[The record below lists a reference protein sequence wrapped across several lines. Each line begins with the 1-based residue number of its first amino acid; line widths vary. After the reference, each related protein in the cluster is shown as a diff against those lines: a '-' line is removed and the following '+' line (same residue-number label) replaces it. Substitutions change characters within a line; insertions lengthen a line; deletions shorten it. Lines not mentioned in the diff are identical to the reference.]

1 MRKKKNIHQKV
12 DLSTLI
18 DKKTRIHIPHMSR
31 NAKIGVAMAA
41 TIICTTL
48 LAYASTPVFAA
59 SQYIEVTGDTVNVR
73 SNAGTT
79 YSVLGVA
86 KKGSQYA
93 YLSEKKD
100 TKGQTWYYIQ
110 FSSGAKGWI
119 TAKYAKSV
127 AGTSSKATTEAS
139 VTKVQIT
146 GATVN
151 VRTGNSKLYP
161 TLGVAKNGATYD
173 YLGSSKAS
181 KGDVWYKIKFSS
193 NKTGWV
199 TSKYSKLITIS
210 SATTTTTAKTTT
222 TTTVKTTAATE
233 TTAKTTATTTQTT
246 AKTTAT
252 TTQTTAKTTTTA
264 KSTAKTTTTTKAA
277 TTTTQ
282 NSVTLQYVRITGAS
296 ANVRSQP
303 GSSYTKLGTVSKGG
317 VYKYLGSG
325 KAANGVVWYKIQ
337 YTSSKLGWVASSYA
351 QIVDVPNNNSTV
363 SAQEAVNT
371 AAKKYGAVGVQVAVI
386 KNGKVSKTY
395 NYGYA
400 TKKTVPMTDDSK
412 IRIASVSKVVV
423 GMNAVKMQE
432 EGIVDLDANIGTY
445 WGVSPYK
452 KTTLRQLLT
461 HTSYLKDNA
470 YVSTKS
476 GTANQLKSSACYRS
490 SNAWLYNNYGLGMA
504 GSTLEVASGKTLNS
518 YANEKFFTP
527 LGIDATFTS
536 GNLKDTSKLA
546 TLYYP
551 SDSVARSVSSAK
563 SYKARSVGG
572 NTAYFAGGLTI
583 SAKDMAKLTA
593 ILANDGMYDGKR
605 YLSAESVKTMETQ
618 YCNAYARGHSFKQCI
633 PLRYQTNIY
642 GQDKL
647 YYHLGTAYGTLSFM
661 GYNPDTKNGVV
672 VISTGASGTYD
683 SYGTFNICADIA
695 NYFLNE

>member
-1 MRKKKNIHQKV
+1 MHKNKDINKKV
-12 DLSTLI
+12 DLNTLI
-18 DKKTRIHIPHMSR
+18 DKKPGLRLPRLGR
-31 NAKIGVAMAA
+31 NGKLGIAVAA
-41 TIICTTL
+41 TVICTTL

-73 SNAGTT
+73 SDAGAS
-79 YSVLGVA
+79 YSILGVA
-86 KKGSQYA
+86 KKGSQYS

-100 TKGQTWYYIQ
+100 CKGQIWYYVQ
-110 FSSGAKGWI
+110 FSDSKKGWI
-119 TAKYAKSV
+119 TGKYAKSV
-127 AGTSSKATTEAS
+127 SAGTTAKTTAAEK
-139 VTKVQIT
+139 TKVQIT

-151 VRTGNSKLYP
+151 VRTGNSKLSAK
-161 TLGVAKNGATYD
+161 LGVAKNGNTYE

-181 KGDVWYKIKFSS
+181 DGVVWYQVQFSAS
-193 NKTGWV
+193 QIGWV

-210 SATTTTTAKTTT
+210 PTTTTTTAPTTTTTTTTTTAATTTTTATTTAVTDQTTTVSTTATDKTTT
-222 TTTVKTTAATE
+222 TTNT
-233 TTAKTTATTTQTT
+233 
-246 AKTTAT
+246 
-252 TTQTTAKTTTTA
+252 TTTTA
-264 KSTAKTTTTTKAA
+264 KS
-277 TTTTQ
+277 
-282 NSVTLQYVRITGAS
+282 SVTLQYVRITGAA
-296 ANVRSQP
+296 ANIRSQP
-303 GSSYTKLGTVSKGG
+303 GVSFTKLGSVSKGG

-325 KAANGVVWYKIQ
+325 KAANGVVWYKIE
-337 YTSSKLGWVASSYA
+337 YASGKTGWIANAYA
-351 QIVDVPNNNSTV
+351 QIVKVPNSSNTIAA
-363 SAQEAVNT
+363 AQEAVNA

-386 KNGKVSKTY
+386 QNGKVTKTY

-423 GMNAVKMQE
+423 GMNAMRMQE
-432 EGIVDLDANIGTY
+432 DGIVDLDDSIGDY
-445 WGVSPYK
+445 WGITPYK

-461 HTSYLKDNA
+461 HTSYLRDNG
-470 YVSTKS
+470 YSGSKS
-476 GTANQLKSSACYRS
+476 GTAKQLKASASFRS
-490 SNAWLYNNYGLGMA
+490 SNAWMYNNYGLGLA
-504 GSTLEVASGKTLNS
+504 GFTLEVASGKTLNA
-518 YANEKFFTP
+518 YANEKFFSP
-527 LGIDATFTS
+527 LGIDASFTS
-536 GNLKDTSKLA
+536 GNIRDTGKLA

-551 SDSVARSVSSAK
+551 GDSVARSVTSAK
-563 SYKARSVGG
+563 NFKERSAGG

-593 ILANDGMYDGKR
+593 ILANDGMYDGTR

-672 VISTGASGTYD
+672 VITTGASAGYD
-683 SYGTFNICADIA
+683 SYGTFNVCADIA
-695 NYFLNE
+695 NYFLNQ

>member
-1 MRKKKNIHQKV
+1 MHKNKDINKKV
-12 DLSTLI
+12 DLNTLI
-18 DKKTRIHIPHMSR
+18 DKKPGLHLPRMGKKGKVGI
-31 NAKIGVAMAA
+31 AMAA
-41 TIICTTL
+41 TVICTTL

-73 SNAGTT
+73 SNAGST
-79 YSVLGVA
+79 YSVIGVA
-86 KKGSQYA
+86 KKGSQYS

-100 TKGQTWYYIQ
+100 AKGQIWYYVQ
-110 FSSGAKGWI
+110 FSNSKKGWI
-119 TAKYAKSV
+119 TGTYAKSV
-127 AGTSSKATTEAS
+127 SAGTTAKTTATEK
-139 VTKVQIT
+139 TKVQIT
-146 GATVN
+146 GSTVN
-151 VRTGNSKLYP
+151 VRTGTGKLYA
-161 TLGVAKNGATYD
+161 TLGVTKNGNTYD

-181 KGDVWYKIKFSS
+181 DGVVWYQIQFSS
-193 NKTGWV
+193 NQIGWV

-210 SATTTTTAKTTT
+210 PTTTTTTATTTAKTTT
-222 TTTVKTTAATE
+222 TTKTT
-233 TTAKTTATTTQTT
+233 
-246 AKTTAT
+246 
-252 TTQTTAKTTTTA
+252 
-264 KSTAKTTTTTKAA
+264 TAKTTTTTKAA
-277 TTTTQ
+277 NKTTTTTTAKTTTV
-282 NSVTLQYVRITGAS
+282 NKTTTATKTTAATKTTTTTTTPTNVTPQYVRITGTS

-303 GSSYTKLGTVSKGG
+303 GASFTKLGTVSKGG
-317 VYKYLGSG
+317 VYKFLDSG
-325 KAANGVVWYKIQ
+325 KAANGLVWYQIQ
-337 YTSSKLGWVASSYA
+337 YTSNKTGWIASSYA
-351 QIVDVPNNNSTV
+351 EIVDVPTNNSAA
-363 SAQEAVNT
+363 SAQEAVDT

-386 KNGKVSKTY
+386 KNGKVTKTY

-400 TKKTVPMTDDSK
+400 TKKIVPMTDDSK

-423 GMNAVKMQE
+423 GMNAMKMQE
-432 EGIVDLDANIGTY
+432 EGIVDLDTNIGTY
-445 WGVSPYK
+445 WGVTPYK

-461 HTSYLKDNA
+461 HTSYLRDNS
-470 YVSTKS
+470 YVGTKS

-504 GSTLEVASGKTLNS
+504 GSTLEVAAGKTLNS
-518 YANEKFFTP
+518 YANEKFFSP

-536 GNLKDTSKLA
+536 GNLKDTGKLA

-551 SDSVARSVSSAK
+551 SDSVARSAASAK
-563 SYKARSVGG
+563 NYKARGVGG

-618 YCNAYARGHSFKQCI
+618 YCSAYARGHSFKQCI

-642 GQDKL
+642 GQNKL

-672 VISTGASGTYD
+672 IISTGASDTYD
-683 SYGTFNICADIA
+683 SFGTFNICADIA